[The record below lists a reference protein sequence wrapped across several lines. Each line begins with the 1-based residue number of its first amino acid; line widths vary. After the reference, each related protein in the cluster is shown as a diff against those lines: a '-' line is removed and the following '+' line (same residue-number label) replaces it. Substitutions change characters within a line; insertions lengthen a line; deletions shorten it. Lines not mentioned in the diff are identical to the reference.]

1 MDSLTAAIKLRSLL
15 KMHDH
20 SVQQLQYL
28 DEIIQSLDFKI
39 SSRSEEGYISGG
51 YQLILRKG
59 VVQGIRET
67 FDMYRR
73 VKWEQI
79 QDCVNGIISDLQGEI
94 NSPPSNTNQD
104 SFSEATGSESSFD
117 SFSMEFCELHRG
129 S

>member
-1 MDSLTAAIKLRSLL
+1 ML
-15 KMHDH
+15 
-20 SVQQLQYL
+20 
-28 DEIIQSLDFKI
+28 QSLDFKI
-39 SSRSEEGYISGG
+39 SSRSDKGYISGG

-79 QDCVNGIISDLQGEI
+79 QDCVNGIISDLQGET
-94 NSPPSNTNQD
+94 NSPSSNPNQD
-104 SFSEATGSESSFD
+104 IFTEAAGSEPSFD
-117 SFSMEFCELHRG
+117 SFSMEFCELQRG